1 MRTMLWWAKSLL
13 IIGTIAIMLLITLAA
28 FPWGSLRGTIEQ
40 RLSKRLGRPAH
51 IAVMERTDRFSF
63 HPEVI
68 ARGITIPQPA
78 WAGEGDLARVGRAR
92 VQFNALSLL
101 IGKMSVEAFDVEGM
115 TLTLTRDKNG
125 RESWNDGDRSDGE
138 GRRPRFSRL
147 KIANSRVIYRD
158 AKRDR
163 SFDLKVEA
171 DVRRGLAMR
180 GTGLLK
186 GNPVAVTVDGGPIA
200 GDAANKAWPFRA
212 QIKGDAVGAT
222 FEGTMDHPL
231 DVGHMTASATAY
243 GNDLTLLDVIIEAGL
258 PGTQP
263 VKLAAKVRRDRPDWT
278 ITNLRGTIGRSDIA
292 GNATIKKR
300 DGRTRIDGAVT
311 SQQFDFDDLASN
323 AGKAR
328 GKALEA
334 RFGDRL
340 VPATAIDL
348 KSVAKT
354 DGKLK
359 VTVQKLLW
367 PGSSPFRSMRA
378 TLALDRSHLVL
389 DPLELGLTRGR
400 FGGRLSVNQR
410 DGEAIAASPMLSIA
424 MNVRDARLIDF
435 FPHAQIDG
443 RLEGKLR
450 LSGRGGTI
458 RSAIGRS
465 NGVVALVAR
474 DGMIPARTASLLGQD
489 VGRGLLT
496 KKDEMASLRCI
507 IARLDVRNGVM
518 RTNPVL
524 IDTTRALTKANGT
537 ITLNDER
544 MALALT
550 GAPKTRSI
558 LRLDGSVPI
567 RGTIKQPSIVVPK
580 ETKSVGNVFKMVGR
594 AIAGKQ
600 APTASDTDCRAMAAQ
615 VLAGI

>member
-1 MRTMLWWAKSLL
+1 MRTMSWWAKGLL
-13 IIGTIAIMLLITLAA
+13 IIGTFAIILLIALAA
-28 FPWGSLRGTIEQ
+28 FPWGVLRETIEH
-40 RLSKRLGRPAH
+40 RLSKRLGRPAQ
-51 IAVMERTDRFSF
+51 IAVMERADRFSF

-68 ARGITIPQPA
+68 ARSITIPQPA
-78 WAGEGDLARVGRAR
+78 WAGKGDLARVAQAR
-92 VQFNALSLL
+92 LQFNALSLL
-101 IGKMSVEAFDVEGM
+101 TGKMSVEAFDVDGM
-115 TLTLTRDKNG
+115 TLTLIRDKNG
-125 RESWNDGDRSDGE
+125 RESWNDGDTSDGD
-138 GRRPRFSRL
+138 GQRPQFSRL
-147 KIANSRVIYRD
+147 KIANSRVLYRD
-158 AKRDR
+158 AKRGR

-180 GTGLLK
+180 GTGQLK
-186 GNPVAVTVDGGPIA
+186 GNPVTVSVDGGPIA
-200 GDAANKAWPFRA
+200 GDAASKTWPFRA
-212 QIKGDAVGAT
+212 QIKGEAVGAT
-222 FEGTMDHPL
+222 FEGTMDRPL
-231 DVGHMTASATAY
+231 DVGHLTASATACA
-243 GNDLTLLDVIIEAGL
+243 NDLALLDVIIEAGL

-263 VKLAAKVRRDRPDWT
+263 VKLAANVRRDTPDWK
-278 ITNLRGTIGRSDIA
+278 IANLRGTIGRSDIA

-300 DGRTRIDGAVT
+300 DGRTRIDGEVT
-311 SQQFDFDDLASN
+311 SRQFDFDDLASV

-328 GKALEA
+328 GRAMEA

-348 KSVAKT
+348 KNVGKT
-354 DGKLK
+354 DGKLRL
-359 VTVQKLLW
+359 TVGKLLW
-367 PGSSPFRSMRA
+367 PGSSPFRSLRA
-378 TLALDRSHLVL
+378 TLMLERSHLVM

-400 FGGRLSVNQR
+400 FAGRLSVDQR
-410 DGEAIAASPMLSIA
+410 EGKSIASSPMLNIA
-424 MNVRDARLIDF
+424 MNVRDARLMDF

-450 LSGRGGTI
+450 LAGRGRTI
-458 RSAIGRS
+458 RSAIARS

-474 DGMIPARTASLLGQD
+474 DGKIPARTASLLGQD
-489 VGRGLLT
+489 VGRGILT
-496 KKDEMASLRCI
+496 GKDEMASLRCI

-567 RGTIKQPSIVVPK
+567 LGTIKQPSIVVPK
-580 ETKSVGNVFKMVGR
+580 ETKSVGNVVKMVGR

-600 APTASDTDCRAMAAQ
+600 GPTASDTDCHAMAAN
-615 VLAGI
+615 VLR